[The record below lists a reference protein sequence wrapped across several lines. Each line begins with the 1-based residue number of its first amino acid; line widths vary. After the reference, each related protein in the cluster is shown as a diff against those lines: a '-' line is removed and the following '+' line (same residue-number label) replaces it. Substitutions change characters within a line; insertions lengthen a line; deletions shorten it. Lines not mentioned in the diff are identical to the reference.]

1 MTQISGTQQVYFC
14 PMHSKVRRLGPSKC
28 PECGMDLLP
37 EGTKFGLLRHMFSS
51 PLHITVM
58 VGVMLAVMV
67 AAMLLLHR

>member
-1 MTQISGTQQVYFC
+1 MAQLSGTHQIYVC
-14 PMHSKVRRLGPSKC
+14 PMHSKVQQHGPGKC

-51 PLHITVM
+51 PMHITVM
-58 VGVMLAVMV
+58 VGIMLAAMV